1 MMKKIFDG
9 TNFKNNVKNMI
20 IGILA
25 NIVVFYNFILVGSWE
40 A

>member
-1 MMKKIFDG
+1 MKKNFNC

-20 IGILA
+20 IGLLA
-25 NIVVFYNFILVGSWE
+25 NIVVIYNFILVGSWE

>member
-1 MMKKIFDG
+1 MKKNFNG

-20 IGILA
+20 IGLLA
-25 NIVVFYNFILVGSWE
+25 NIVVIYNFILVGSWE

>member
-1 MMKKIFDG
+1 MEKFIDG
-9 TNFKNNVKNMI
+9 TNFKNKIKNMI

-25 NIVVFYNFILVGSWE
+25 NIVVFHNFILVGSWG